1 MNVTAAL
8 QPILDRYDLTI
19 ADLRGDCRL
28 NRYVHARRA
37 VIRVLRAAPFSWS
50 LRAVAE
56 YLHRD
61 VSTIL
66 HHERA
71 IRAHSLELVSEGGQ

>member
-1 MNVTAAL
+1 MNVAAAL

-19 ADLRGDCRL
+19 ADLRGPCRL

-37 VIRVLRAAPFSWS
+37 VIRVLRAEPFSWS
-50 LRAVAE
+50 LMAVGD
-56 YLHRD
+56 YLDRD
-61 VSTIL
+61 ASTIL

-71 IRAHSLELVSEGGQ
+71 IAAHSMELVRDE